1 MLKIG
6 DLVRYKDDG
15 DIGIVIMVARKPLGD
30 YYIQWGDGCDGWHLL
45 SELEVLC
52 K

>member
-1 MLKIG
+1 MLKVG

-15 DIGIVIMVARKPLGD
+15 DIGIVILVNIEDAGD
-30 YYIQWGDGCDGWHLL
+30 YKVQWSDGCYGWHLL

-52 K
+52 R